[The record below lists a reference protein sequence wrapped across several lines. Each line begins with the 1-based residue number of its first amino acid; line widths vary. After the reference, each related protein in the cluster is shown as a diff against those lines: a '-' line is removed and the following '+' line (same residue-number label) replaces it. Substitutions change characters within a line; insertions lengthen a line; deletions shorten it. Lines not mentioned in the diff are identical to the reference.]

1 MRNLKA
7 YGTSMPLTEWARLY
21 GLRPGHLRRRL
32 QALKGLPPEV
42 VLGLRYVRHL
52 DPRAKPGA
60 PHSWTWDLLPWEDD
74 AWAQAFLA
82 KHPGGATLEE
92 IAQALGLVRE
102 RVRQI
107 EEVALRKCKRE
118 AKRLGVPVEALL
130 GTLDELRSARAPV
143 AL

>member
-42 VLGLRYVRHL
+42 ILSVRYARHL

-60 PHSWTWDLLPWEDD
+60 PHSWTWDALCWEDD
-74 AWAQAFLA
+74 EWAQTWVAR
-82 KHPGGATLEE
+82 HPGGATLEE
-92 IAQALGLVRE
+92 VGDALGIVRE
-102 RVRQI
+102 RVRQV
-107 EEVALRKCKRE
+107 EEVAMLKLRR
-118 AKRLGVPVEALL
+118 AARQQGLPMRMMLEALS
-130 GTLDELRSARAPV
+130 ELRSRSGGPR
-143 AL
+143 